1 MEPVSLDLDRVR
13 IDTSVDSIVAR
24 IRENLVNWIMSK
36 IFFSISLVDAEGVEL
51 VGTLTIEECGYV
63 DGSRLRCVVY

>member
-1 MEPVSLDLDRVR
+1 MDA
-13 IDTSVDSIVAR
+13 SVDSLVAR
-24 IRENLVNWIMSK
+24 IREHLVDWIKSE
-36 IFFSISLVDAEGVEL
+36 IFFSISLVDADGVEL